1 MATLY
6 EQMILA
12 VRKICYKAVTPS
24 CDVIDLDYDTWMKF
38 LHGNNET
45 RKEIVCKVTGKEDLS
60 GYTRE
65 IAWFPLEGQN
75 LIIEAHGNKI

>member
-12 VRKICYKAVTPS
+12 VRKIYYKAVTPS

-45 RKEIVCKVTGKEDLS
+45 RKEIVCKVTGKEDMIGIL
-60 GYTRE
+60 
-65 IAWFPLEGQN
+65 
-75 LIIEAHGNKI
+75 

>member
-6 EQMILA
+6 EQMRLA
-12 VRKICYKAVTPS
+12 VRKIYYKAVTPS

-45 RKEIVCKVTGKEDLS
+45 RKEIVCKVTGKEDMI

-65 IAWFPLEGQN
+65 IAWFPLENQS
-75 LIIEAHGNKI
+75 LIIEANGNKI

>member
-1 MATLY
+1 MR
-6 EQMILA
+6 LA
-12 VRKICYKAVTPS
+12 VRKIYYKAVTPS
-24 CDVIDLDYDTWMKF
+24 CDVINLDYNTWMKF

-45 RKEIVCKVTGKEDLS
+45 RKEIVCKVTGKEDMI

>member
-1 MATLY
+1 MR
-6 EQMILA
+6 LA
-12 VRKICYKAVTPS
+12 VRKIYYKAVTPS

-45 RKEIVCKVTGKEDLS
+45 RKEIVCKVTGKEDLI

-75 LIIEAHGNKI
+75 LIIEAHGNCIL